1 MILTLSIICTSL
13 AVTVAFLMRMLYVSR
28 QANQALL
35 ELVDALMSEEVEDWM
50 MAAVEDFDEV
60 TESMP

>member
-28 QANQALL
+28 QANHALL
-35 ELVDALMSEEVEDWM
+35 ELVEALLDEGVEEAWM
-50 MAAVEDFDEV
+50 GSVDFDEV
-60 TESMP
+60 MESMP